1 MSRALCI
8 AAAILGFLSWV
19 ENIDTAAAQSNSAT
33 SGSNISICN
42 DFSTRIY
49 VALAS
54 QNQGGF
60 NAAGWWSIE
69 PNTCEPADFS
79 FQGLAT
85 IYYAADSDQIKQGN
99 STEHE
104 HWGNKINLY
113 VSGQKFNFDNAQLNR
128 SGAQGEMFGSVE
140 LTTQQQNTPVTITFH
155 FLLGNT
161 ITNVTTKKQ

>member
-19 ENIDTAAAQSNSAT
+19 ENIDTVAAQSNSAT

-69 PNTCEPADFS
+69 PNANRPIFRSRVLLPSTTLPTPTKSSKAIDQQHRFS
-79 FQGLAT
+79 
-85 IYYAADSDQIKQGN
+85 
-99 STEHE
+99 
-104 HWGNKINLY
+104 
-113 VSGQKFNFDNAQLNR
+113 
-128 SGAQGEMFGSVE
+128 
-140 LTTQQQNTPVTITFH
+140 
-155 FLLGNT
+155 
-161 ITNVTTKKQ
+161 

>member
-19 ENIDTAAAQSNSAT
+19 ENIDTVAAQSNSAT

-54 QNQGGF
+54 QNQGSF

-104 HWGNKINLY
+104 HWGNETNLY
-113 VSGQKFNFDNAQLNR
+113 VSDHKFNFENAQLNR
-128 SGAQGEMFGSVE
+128 SGAHSEMFGSAKLITQPQMIVE
-140 LTTQQQNTPVTITFH
+140 TITFH
-155 FLLGNT
+155 FLPGNT